1 MGLLATEFLEVKK
14 MSLGAVASD
23 HFDHV
28 EQQAPR
34 SGRAAVEI
42 AVDLHAWDGATA
54 GVTRNISPEG
64 AFVSTSRMLPVGDRV
79 MLMLAVPGRGTPLAV
94 RAEVRWS
101 RGTQESVAARQPAGM
116 GLRFVDPPFGVS
128 LSLAEIVDE
137 HRDRTPSA
145 DSITSTAS
153 A

>member
-1 MGLLATEFLEVKK
+1 
-14 MSLGAVASD
+14 MSLGAIASD
-23 HFDHV
+23 HLDYV

-42 AVDLHAWDGATA
+42 AVDLHAWGGATA

-64 AFVSTSRMLPVGDRV
+64 AFVSTSRMLAVGDRV
-79 MLMLAVPGRGTPLAV
+79 MLMLAVPGRRAPLAV

-101 RGTQESVAARQPAGM
+101 RGTDESVAARRPAGM

-128 LSLAEIVDE
+128 LSLAEIIEE
-137 HRDRTPSA
+137 HHERADRR
-145 DSITSTAS
+145 
-153 A
+153 